1 MINLFEQLTEYA
13 NSGYYPFHMPGH
25 KRNLELIH
33 EMQKRYKALDLYG
46 IDITEIDGFDNLH
59 HAETILKEAQDRAAQ
74 LYGAKKSYYLVNGS
88 TCGILAAVFACTEDN
103 GKILMARNC
112 HKAVYHAVELRHLSV
127 KYLYPEE
134 VCLMDKIIL
143 NGVIKPED
151 VEKELRENDDI
162 QVVFLTSPTY
172 DGMVSDIKKIAEI
185 AHHYGKPLIVDEAH
199 GAHFGFHPYFPESA
213 LSYGADV
220 VIQSLHKT
228 LPSLTQTAILH
239 VGKESLADP
248 LRIQKYLGMFET
260 SSPSYVFMAGMDLC
274 IGLLQ
279 EKGEKLFSDF
289 ADKLEKFCHQ
299 VQKLEHIHLF
309 SQRELWEKQ
318 IKMDPSKLVI
328 AADHMDGNELAEY
341 LRKECLLEVE
351 MAAAG
356 YVLALT
362 SVADTQEGFDRLYE
376 ALKNLD
382 QRIDSCPCKEV
393 KSQINLIKEVNQKM
407 EQPESICKISEAAN
421 AFAEICPLD
430 QAAGKISG
438 EYVYLYPPGIP
449 LVVPGERISENMVKT
464 FLWYQSRGF
473 SLQGLEDYE
482 GKNIRCLHRFR

>member
-1 MINLFEQLTEYA
+1 MKNLFEQLTEYT
-13 NSGYYPFHMPGH
+13 NSAYYPFHMPGH

-33 EMQKRYKALDLYG
+33 EMQKQNKVTDLYG

-59 HAETILKEAQDRAAQ
+59 HAETILKEAQERAAE

-88 TCGILAAVFACTEDN
+88 TCGILASVFACTEDN

-112 HKAVYHAVELRHLSV
+112 HKAAYHAVELRHLSV
-127 KYLYPEE
+127 KYLYPDP
-134 VCLMDKIIL
+134 VCLRDKMVL
-143 NGVIKPED
+143 NGVINPKK
-151 VEKELRENDDI
+151 VEKALRENDDI

-172 DGMVSDIKKIAEI
+172 DGIVSDIEKIAGI
-185 AHHYGKPLIVDEAH
+185 VHQYGKPLIVDEAH

-213 LSYGADV
+213 LSHGADI
-220 VIQSLHKT
+220 VIQSFHKT
-228 LPSLTQTAILH
+228 LPSLTQTAVLH
-239 VGKESLADP
+239 VGRESLADP
-248 LRIQKYLGMFET
+248 LRIQKYLGMFES

-289 ADKLEKFCHQ
+289 ADKLENFRHQ
-299 VQKLEHIHLF
+299 IEKLAHIYLLT
-309 SQRELWEKQ
+309 QQELSEKQ
-318 IKMDPSKLVI
+318 IVMDPSKLVI
-328 AADHMDGNELAEY
+328 AAENMDGNELAEY
-341 LRKECLLEVE
+341 LRKECFLEVE
-351 MAAAG
+351 MAAEG

-362 SVADTQEGFDRLYE
+362 SIADTQEGFDRLYE

-382 QRIDSCPCKEV
+382 QSIGSCPSKEIM
-393 KSQINLIKEVNQKM
+393 SQMDLMKETDRKM
-407 EQPESICKISEAAN
+407 DQPEAVCKISEAAKFP
-421 AFAEICPLD
+421 AQACPLN

-449 LVVPGERISENMVKT
+449 LVVPGERISEKMAEM

-473 SLQGLEDYE
+473 SLQGLDDHE
-482 GKNIRCLHRFR
+482 GKNIRCFHSFR